1 LVALG
6 NIARLF
12 VLYKKSWRFILIS
25 QLFVLASST
34 VIILIP
40 YEVQNLI
47 NDGVLLGAAGED
59 QIISSVI
66 TILLLAFLY
75 ALFISINIMMA
86 VAFSEGT
93 ADYLRRKTF
102 EKVQTYSVK
111 NYDEHS
117 TGELMSR
124 LNNDIYQ
131 INMAVQLAMRFLLA
145 APFTIVIAVVAVLL
159 FSPDLAWIFLI
170 VIPLMAVVL
179 WLVARRLQK
188 QYKQRQNK
196 LDASNNR
203 LQENFSGVRVVK
215 AFMRQEYEKQTYEK
229 ANNEYRQAALAP
241 MRTQYWIL
249 PSMFAI
255 IGVSTAIAVW
265 VGGQAAFTDPTKV
278 GALVAFSQ
286 YLLMIL
292 IQMFNLSILLPQL
305 SSADISA
312 GRIRELLKVEPDI
325 KEPATPK
332 STDPSVHKGRVVFEN
347 VAFKYGS
354 GDEPE
359 TVKNI
364 SFVAEPGETVAFLG
378 STGCG
383 KSTLINLI
391 PRFYD
396 VTAGK
401 ITIDDIDVKDIP
413 QEILRQIVVP
423 VLQESILFSGDVREN
438 IKMGKPEAT
447 DDEME
452 VAAKAAD
459 AHKFLTSTPE
469 GYDRRVSRR
478 GTNFSGGQRQRL
490 CIARGI
496 CAMPK
501 VLILDDSTSAVDV
514 ATESRIQ
521 EEMKKIMG
529 ETTTFVVAQRI
540 STVLTAN
547 KIVLLENGE
556 IKAMGNHE
564 SLMKESELYQEIFNS
579 QLGGLRQED
588 VA

>member
-1 LVALG
+1 MVALG
-6 NIARLF
+6 NISRLF
-12 VLYKKSWRFILIS
+12 VMYKKSWRFILIS

-47 NDGVLLGAAGED
+47 NDGVLQVVPNED
-59 QIISSVI
+59 AIINSVI

-75 ALFISINIMMA
+75 AIFISINIMMA

-145 APFTIVIAVVAVLL
+145 APFTIIIAVVAVLL

-188 QYKQRQNK
+188 QYKERQNK

-215 AFMRQEYEKQTYEK
+215 AFMRQDHEKESYEK
-229 ANNEYRQAALAP
+229 ANNDYRLAALAP

-325 KEPATPK
+325 KDPAAPK
-332 STDPSVHKGRVVFEN
+332 SIDPAKHKGRVVFEN

-401 ITIDDIDVKDIP
+401 ITIDDIDVKDFP

-447 DDEME
+447 DDEMQ

-469 GYDRRVSRR
+469 GYDRSVSRR

-521 EEMKKIMG
+521 EEMKKVLG

-547 KIVLLENGE
+547 KIILLENGE
-556 IKAMGNHE
+556 IKAIGNHE
-564 SLMKESELYQEIFNS
+564 SLMKDSELYQEIFNS

>member
-1 LVALG
+1 MVALG
-6 NIARLF
+6 NISRLF
-12 VLYKKSWRFILIS
+12 VMYKKSWRFILIS

-47 NDGVLLGAAGED
+47 NDGVLQVVPNED
-59 QIISSVI
+59 AIINSVI

-75 ALFISINIMMA
+75 AIFISINIMMA

-145 APFTIVIAVVAVLL
+145 APFTIIIAVVAVLL

-188 QYKQRQNK
+188 QYKERQNK

-215 AFMRQEYEKQTYEK
+215 AFMRQDHEKESYEK
-229 ANNEYRQAALAP
+229 ANNDYRLAALAP

-325 KEPATPK
+325 KDPAAPK
-332 STDPSVHKGRVVFEN
+332 SIDPAKHKGRVVFEN

-401 ITIDDIDVKDIP
+401 ITIDDIDVKDFP

-447 DDEME
+447 DDEMQ

-469 GYDRRVSRR
+469 GYDRSVSRR

-521 EEMKKIMG
+521 EEMKKVLG

-547 KIVLLENGE
+547 KIILLENGE
-556 IKAMGNHE
+556 IKAIGNHE

>member
-6 NIARLF
+6 NISRLF
-12 VLYKKSWRFILIS
+12 VMYKKSWRFILIS

-47 NDGVLLGAAGED
+47 NDGVLQVVPNED
-59 QIISSVI
+59 AIINSVI

-75 ALFISINIMMA
+75 AIFISINIMMA

-145 APFTIVIAVVAVLL
+145 APFTIIIAVVAVLL

-188 QYKQRQNK
+188 QYKERQNK

-215 AFMRQEYEKQTYEK
+215 AFMRQDHEKESYEK
-229 ANNEYRQAALAP
+229 ANNDYRLAALAP

-325 KEPATPK
+325 KDPAAPK
-332 STDPSVHKGRVVFEN
+332 SIDPAKHKGRVVFEN

-401 ITIDDIDVKDIP
+401 ITIDDIDVKDFP

-447 DDEME
+447 DDEMQ

-469 GYDRRVSRR
+469 GYDRSVSRR

-521 EEMKKIMG
+521 EEMKKVLG

-547 KIVLLENGE
+547 KIILLENGE
-556 IKAMGNHE
+556 IKAIGNHE

>member
-1 LVALG
+1 MVALG

-145 APFTIVIAVVAVLL
+145 APFTIIIAVVAVLL

-478 GTNFSGGQRQRL
+478 GTNFSGG
-490 CIARGI
+490 
-496 CAMPK
+496 
-501 VLILDDSTSAVDV
+501 
-514 ATESRIQ
+514 
-521 EEMKKIMG
+521 
-529 ETTTFVVAQRI
+529 
-540 STVLTAN
+540 
-547 KIVLLENGE
+547 
-556 IKAMGNHE
+556 
-564 SLMKESELYQEIFNS
+564 
-579 QLGGLRQED
+579 
-588 VA
+588 

>member
-47 NDGVLLGAAGED
+47 NDGVLQVVPNED
-59 QIISSVI
+59 AIINSVI

-75 ALFISINIMMA
+75 AIFISINIMMA

-145 APFTIVIAVVAVLL
+145 APFTIIIAVVAVLL

-188 QYKQRQNK
+188 QYKERQKK

-215 AFMRQEYEKQTYEK
+215 AFMRQEHEKESYEK

-312 GRIRELLKVEPDI
+312 GRIRELLKVEPNI
-325 KEPATPK
+325 KDPATPK
-332 STDPSVHKGRVVFEN
+332 SIDPAEHKGRVVFEK

-401 ITIDDIDVKDIP
+401 ITIDDVDVKDIP

-438 IKMGKPEAT
+438 IKMGNPEAT

-469 GYDRRVSRR
+469 GYDRSVSRR

-521 EEMKKIMG
+521 EEMKKVLG
-529 ETTTFVVAQRI
+529 QTTTFVVAQRI

-556 IKAMGNHE
+556 IKAIGNHE